1 MINRNAETNI
11 PGFYAAGDVVD
22 TRFKQAITGVA
33 EAVAGVYSAYIY
45 IGDDNIVFTC
55 GDEWNNNRTYLAP
68 KGI

>member
-33 EAVAGVYSAYIY
+33 EAVAGVYSAYMH
-45 IGDDNIVFTC
+45 IG
-55 GDEWNNNRTYLAP
+55 G
-68 KGI
+68 